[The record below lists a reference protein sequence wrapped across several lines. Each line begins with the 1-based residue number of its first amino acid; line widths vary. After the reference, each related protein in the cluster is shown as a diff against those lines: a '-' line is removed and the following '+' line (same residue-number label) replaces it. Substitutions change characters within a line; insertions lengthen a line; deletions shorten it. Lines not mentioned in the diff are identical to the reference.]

1 MERLDIWLKNAIR
14 QEDNKGIMSGWLEE
28 QRLGLVPLFSRVFTH
43 ILQGGSLVVLAD
55 TQRQWFSKYITQNIN
70 LSSKTRPFFPI
81 FEIESLGFM
90 IDMNL
95 NYNSA
100 PDRHFGAI
108 NKMLEHSFAKNYM
121 LWYIGKKTIRGDFA
135 LFSVSVEPFVW
146 LIDGQDMPT
155 KTIRLS
161 SLDDLLDYKLLQL
174 YRLFEKA
181 LCGVVFGQISLDFS

>member
-1 MERLDIWLKNAIR
+1 MERLDVWLKEAII
-14 QEDNKGIMSGWLEE
+14 QEDNKGVMSGWLHE
-28 QRLGLVPLFSRVFTH
+28 QRLGLVPLLRRVFLH
-43 ILQGGSLVVLAD
+43 ILHGGSLVVLTD

-70 LSSKTRPFFPI
+70 LPSKTRPFFPI
-81 FEIESLGFM
+81 FEVESLGFM

-95 NYNSA
+95 NYNNT

-135 LFSVSVEPFVW
+135 LFPAVYEPFMW

-174 YRLFEKA
+174 YRLFERA
-181 LCGVVFGQISLDFS
+181 LCGVVFGQISLELS

>member
-1 MERLDIWLKNAIR
+1 
-14 QEDNKGIMSGWLEE
+14 
-28 QRLGLVPLFSRVFTH
+28 GLVPLLRRVFLH
-43 ILQGGSLVVLAD
+43 ILHGGSLVVLTD

-70 LSSKTRPFFPI
+70 LPSKTRPFFPI
-81 FEIESLGFM
+81 FEVESLGFM

-95 NYNSA
+95 NYNNT
-100 PDRHFGAI
+100 PDRHFGVI

-135 LFSVSVEPFVW
+135 LFPAVYEPFMW

-174 YRLFEKA
+174 YRLFERA
-181 LCGVVFGQISLDFS
+181 LCGVVFGQISLELS